1 MTKTRTCSTCKEE
14 KPLSSFY
21 KRSDYGGHRSDCKD
35 CIRIK
40 QAKRWASNPD
50 FKKRGIAR
58 QRRWQRQKF
67 YGLSLEQ
74 ELNFLKF
81 QGNSCAICNKHF
93 ETDADYHVD
102 HCHGTNKIRGLL
114 CPGCNKGLGLFQEN
128 PEALRQAA
136 LYVESQGVRFSNST
150 KCE

>member
-1 MTKTRTCSTCKEE
+1 MTETKVCSFCKKE
-14 KPLSSFY
+14 KSLSSFY
-21 KRSDYGGHRSDCKD
+21 KRSDYGGYRSDCKE

-40 QAKRWASNPD
+40 QAKRWSSNPE

-74 ELNFLKF
+74 ELNFLAL
-81 QGNSCAICNKHF
+81 QNSCCAICNKHF

-102 HCHGTNKIRGLL
+102 HCHDTNKIRGLL
-114 CPGCNKGLGLFQEN
+114 CPGCNKGLGLFNDN

-136 LYVESQGVRFSNST
+136 IYVESQGVSFFNEPKTR
-150 KCE
+150 